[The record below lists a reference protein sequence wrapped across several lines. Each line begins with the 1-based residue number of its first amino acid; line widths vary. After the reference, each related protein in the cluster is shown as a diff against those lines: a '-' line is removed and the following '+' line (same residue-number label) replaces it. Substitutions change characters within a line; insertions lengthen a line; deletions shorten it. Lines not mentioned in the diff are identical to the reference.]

1 MEFSRKILNN
11 NPKKNKKNKKIG
23 NKKIVEKRKIFLFRF
38 IIFIFIT
45 PNKKNAKVNWRFLY
59 RRSV

>member
-11 NPKKNKKNKKIG
+11 NPKKTKKTKNREQKNCEEKKN
-23 NKKIVEKRKIFLFRF
+23 FSFRF